1 MYNSPTSFRVSF
13 RDVFLRPI
21 IKTHLLK
28 EEADTSFH
36 PLKFI
41 TSQPFLPLDSTHLRR
56 WQLGVFPVGRRA
68 PFSAMHSQPVTHHHG
83 GAVLQSKAS
92 RSREVLR
99 GKLLE
104 PLQIPTKI
112 EILLVFSVQFFN
124 ENTAKVMDLSAS
136 TMGLDDCLLVHSMFA
151 WAWWAHRSSSP
162 NEAKALMLSCHVCS
176 FWTDLQ

>member
-99 GKLLE
+99 GEAPGTPSNSYENRDLVGLFRAV
-104 PLQIPTKI
+104 LQWEHRKSHGF
-112 EILLVFSVQFFN
+112 VGFN
-124 ENTAKVMDLSAS
+124 N
-136 TMGLDDCLLVHSMFA
+136 G
-151 WAWWAHRSSSP
+151 AWWLLARSQYVCLS
-162 NEAKALMLSCHVCS
+162 LMGTSK
-176 FWTDLQ
+176 FITQRGKGPYA